1 MSKKKQATDEMLK
14 EVLENEKKIF
24 ETTLEPSGS
33 GIVESLNNID
43 QVINEFESGESQ
55 PAQETN
61 TISESAFDPFAARV
75 KAIKIKLLSSK
86 FLILKD
92 ASQTLLTEYHNV
104 CSGHTRNY
112 NVFMD
117 AIAFLESLALE
128 AVNNE
133 LAIHKITWEELQQAI
148 TKPDNSVP
156 STTSSSEPPEA
167 VPSSP
172 SPVEE
177 PLKDPSP
184 TDQQPSND

>member
-1 MSKKKQATDEMLK
+1 MSKKKQETEK
-14 EVLENEKKIF
+14 EIF
-24 ETTLEPSGS
+24 ETQLALEPSGS
-33 GIVESLNNID
+33 GIVESLDNID
-43 QVINEFESGESQ
+43 QVIQEFESEESQ

-156 STTSSSEPPEA
+156 LVTSSSEPPEA

-184 TDQQPSND
+184 TDPQPSSD